1 MFLGLSKST
10 SKEFQIFKNLEF
22 YSLFLLA
29 IWRSYINH
37 ARSAKKGV
45 EQREILDINSSA
57 NVFSLQ
63 DTINSLSRRQVVRL
77 KKSLNRQRFLDVLKQ
92 FLELILKEICKS
104 R

>member
-37 ARSAKKGV
+37 ARSDKKGV
-45 EQREILDINSSA
+45 EQREVLDIYSSA

-63 DTINSLSRRQVVRL
+63 DTINSLSRRQVMRL
-77 KKSLNRQRFLDVLKQ
+77 KKSLNKQRFLDVLKI
-92 FLELILKEICKS
+92 FLELILTEI
-104 R
+104 